1 MALPKVEQDE
11 ELASMLDEAVRMGSH
26 SATLA
31 NRYLGMNR
39 NLIDAIEQALR
50 LLKTGR
56 PDEARKQLDKALVA
70 ALRALT

>member
-1 MALPKVEQDE
+1 MAVPKVDQTV
-11 ELASMLDEAVRMGSH
+11 LDEALRIGNQ

-31 NRYLGMNR
+31 TRYMNMNR